1 MASDQ
6 ITIRRLRATVSLA
19 TIEGQAQT
27 FPGSDG
33 NDSVVIENLRMVAE
47 ILHAGGPSDGTMELT
62 VYGLSLS
69 TMNRL
74 STLGMQINLVP
85 KNLIVLEA
93 GEDDG
98 SGGFTNGGTAF
109 TGYILFAYGDF
120 NASPDVS
127 FHISAHTLAPQSV
140 ATAKP
145 TSYRGSADVATIMS
159 SFATLMGLKFEN
171 SGVQGVL
178 SNPYFSGSVKTQ
190 AQACVDAAGVAWNHG
205 EGGVLAIWPRNGA
218 RNGQIPIIAAPPNGN
233 MKGYPTYTAYGIN
246 VETLYDPSISFGGK
260 VQVQSSLQPACGTWA
275 VYGLAHSLS
284 CEMPDGPWFS
294 VVSCYNPKYPVP
306 VQ

>member
-1 MASDQ
+1 MADS
-6 ITIRRLRATVSLA
+6 IIVRRLRATVTLA

-27 FPGSDG
+27 FSSSGGSD
-33 NDSVVIENLRMVAE
+33 SIVIENLRMLAE

-74 STLGMQINLVP
+74 STLGMQVNLVP

-93 GEDDG
+93 GQDDG
-98 SGGFTNGGTAF
+98 QGGFTNGGTVF
-109 TGYILFAYGDF
+109 TGYILAAYGDF

-127 FHISAHTLAPQSV
+127 FHLSAHTLAPQAV
-140 ATAKP
+140 ATSKP
-145 TSYRGSADVATIMS
+145 TSFKGSTDVATIMS
-159 SFATLMGLKFEN
+159 GFATTMGLKFEN
-171 SGVQGVL
+171 SGVQGQL
-178 SNPYFSGSVKTQ
+178 SNPYFSGSTKAQ
-190 AQACVDAAGVAWNHG
+190 AQACAEAAGISWNHG

-218 RNGQIPIIAAPPNGN
+218 RNGQIPLIAPPPDGN

-246 VETLYDPSISFGGK
+246 VETLYDPSIPFGGK
-260 VQVQSSLQPACGTWA
+260 IQVKSSLQPANGTWA

-294 VVSCYNPKYPVP
+294 TVMCYNPKYPVP